1 MMLLEI
7 ANLLSEIAITVI
19 GGACLLRCYLQ
30 YLKFNLSPRSG
41 NPIGLYLMPLTN
53 WLVMPLRKLVPS
65 IGRIDSACLLGAYLV
80 VLAKVLLLG
89 LLLGSIPPI
98 LSLLIGSVIELIGLV
113 LSILVVLIIANVV
126 LSWVSR
132 GSPTQYMLAEIL
144 NPLLAPIKR
153 ILPSM
158 GPLDLSPLVLLVAIQ
173 IAQIVLANISRALL
187 L

>member
-1 MMLLEI
+1 M
-7 ANLLSEIAITVI
+7 V
-19 GGACLLRCYLQ
+19 
-30 YLKFNLSPRSG
+30 SG
-41 NPIGLYLMPLTN
+41 L
-53 WLVMPLRKLVPS
+53 
-65 IGRIDSACLLGAYLV
+65 
-80 VLAKVLLLG
+80 
-89 LLLGSIPPI
+89 
-98 LSLLIGSVIELIGLV
+98 ELIGLV
-113 LSILVVLIIANVV
+113 LSILVVIIIANVI

-144 NPLLAPIKR
+144 NPILAPIKR